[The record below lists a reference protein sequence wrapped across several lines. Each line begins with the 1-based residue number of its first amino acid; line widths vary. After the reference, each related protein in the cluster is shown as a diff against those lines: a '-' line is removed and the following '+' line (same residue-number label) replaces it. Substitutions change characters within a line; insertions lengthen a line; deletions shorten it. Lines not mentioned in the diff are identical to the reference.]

1 MYDGKPAKVELRYL
15 VNPDN
20 TFQFTGGSLN
30 GVEQN
35 LLFMA
40 QFAGQPFVDY

>member
-1 MYDGKPAKVELRYL
+1 MYDGKLTKVELRYL
-15 VNPDN
+15 LNKDN
-20 TFQFTGGSLN
+20 TFQLSGGSLD

-35 LLFMA
+35 LLIMA